1 MSLTTTTQGGNA
13 LVPQSMDQAIALAE
27 MMARSKL
34 VPRHLQ
40 GSVGDCFL
48 VVEQATR
55 WRMSPFAVAQATS
68 VIQGKLMYE
77 GKLVA
82 AAVHTCGATSTR
94 LDYDYG
100 GEGEGRWIVAS
111 AVRVG
116 EDKPREVK
124 VLLADAKTE
133 NPLWRKQPDQQLS
146 YHAARVWARR
156 WTPEVILGVFA
167 PEEMEAPPAPV
178 AHHGPTIEAHA
189 EPAPQPAPAVEAPK
203 RTLSQFIDA
212 LEVELRTAS
221 GWDELVAIVERE
233 DVRRARDVAR
243 NGMAQRLEDMIM
255 AAQEWVGVQGE
266 GGA

>member
-1 MSLTTTTQGGNA
+1 
-13 LVPQSMDQAIALAE
+13 MDQAIALAE

-100 GEGEGRWIVAS
+100 GEGEDRWIVAS

-116 EDKPREVK
+116 EDKPREVR

-221 GWDELVAIVERE
+221 GWDELVAIVEHE

-243 NGMAQRLEDMIM
+243 NGMAQRLENMIV
-255 AAQEWVGVQGE
+255 AAQERVGVQGE

>member
-1 MSLTTTTQGGNA
+1 MSLTTATQGTNG

-82 AAVHTCGATSTR
+82 AAVHTSGATATR
-94 LDYDYG
+94 LDYEYG
-100 GEGEGRWIVAS
+100 GEGEGRWVKVS
-111 AVRVG
+111 AVRAG
-116 EDKPREVK
+116 ETTPRDVVVK
-124 VLLADAKTE
+124 YAEAKTD
-133 NPLWRKQPDQQLS
+133 NQHWRKQPDQQLS
-146 YHAARVWARR
+146 YHGARVWARR
-156 WTPEVILGVFA
+156 WTPEVILGVYA
-167 PEEMEAPPAPV
+167 PEEMEPVQAPV
-178 AHHGPTIEAHA
+178 YAGPTIEAHA
-189 EPAPQPAPAVEAPK
+189 EPVTPPPAVEPPK

-212 LEVELRTAS
+212 LEVELRTAN
-221 GWDELVAIVERE
+221 GWDELVAIVERD
-233 DVRRARDVAR
+233 DVRRAREVAR
-243 NGMAQRLEDMIM
+243 NGIAQRLEDMIV
-255 AAQEWVGVQGE
+255 AAQERVGVQGE
-266 GGA
+266 GAG